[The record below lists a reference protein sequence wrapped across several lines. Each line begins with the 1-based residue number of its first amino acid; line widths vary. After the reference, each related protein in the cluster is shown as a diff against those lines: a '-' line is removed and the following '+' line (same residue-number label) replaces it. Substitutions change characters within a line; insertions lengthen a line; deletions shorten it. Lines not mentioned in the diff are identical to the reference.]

1 MSQNASGS
9 LTLYKLRNGST
20 TGVALSVDKSLLQ
33 IVALD
38 PDGNVSSISPDWS
51 IASNQPTITAVPL
64 LGYTL
69 SDINWYYNGTLIT
82 SADSRFL
89 LNPNGSLKIINNLA
103 SASNLFTDTIKMMA
117 VSMDSSGN
125 NQGTV
130 EKSIDVQI
138 QRASSNGYTVLIN
151 AERTAIDA
159 TNPSTVLT
167 AKLLLGATEQSSF
180 TNFKWYKIGS
190 DAQGN
195 ITYTQV
201 GTNSATL
208 TVTRDDV
215 TGSQMYLC
223 KAYSTGNVELD
234 AQSITIADVA
244 DGYDIYFTTVQGADT
259 QNNIQKFFN
268 VSASS
273 TSVAVKPKL
282 SVNGTEMATGVFWT
296 LEKVHGDTQAL
307 IAEISGD
314 EKETTDTD
322 TANSYNTVS
331 NVSQE
336 SAAITVFDKDYI
348 SLVGTSKRQVEVQVN
363 AIATI

>member
-20 TGVALSVDKSLLQ
+20 IGVALSVDKALLQ

-51 IASNQPTITAVPL
+51 VASNQPTITPVPL
-64 LGYTL
+64 PGLTL

-82 SADSRFL
+82 SADPRFL
-89 LNPNGSLKIINNLA
+89 LNANGSLKIIANLA
-103 SASNLFTDTIKMMA
+103 SASNLFTDTIKMAA

-130 EKSIDVQI
+130 EKSVEVQI

-151 AERTAIDA
+151 ADRTAIDA
-159 TNPSTVLT
+159 ANPSTVLS
-167 AKLLLGATEQSSF
+167 AKLLLGATEQASF

-190 DAQGN
+190 DALGN

-234 AQSITIADVA
+234 AQSITIVDVA
-244 DGYDIYFTTVQGADT
+244 DGYDIYFTTVQGTDT

-273 TSVAVKPKL
+273 SSVAVKPKL
-282 SVNGTEMATGVFWT
+282 SVNGTELTTGVFWT
-296 LEKVHGDTQAL
+296 LEKVHGDTQKL

-314 EKETTDTD
+314 TEKTTDTD
-322 TANSYNTVS
+322 IANSYNTVA

-336 SAAITVFDKDYI
+336 SAAITVQDKDYI

>member
-9 LTLYKLRNGST
+9 LTLYKLRNGNT
-20 TGVALSVDKSLLQ
+20 TGVALSVDKALSQ

-51 IASNQPTITAVPL
+51 VASNQPTITAVPL
-64 LGYTL
+64 AGLAL

-89 LNPNGSLKIINNLA
+89 LNSNGTLRIIANLA
-103 SASNLFTDTIKMMA
+103 SASNLFTDTIKMTA
-117 VSMDSSGN
+117 FSMDSSGN

-130 EKSIDVQI
+130 EKSIDVPI

-180 TNFKWYKIGS
+180 TNFKWYKLGS

-215 TGSQMYLC
+215 IGSQMYLC

-244 DGYDIYFTTVQGADT
+244 DGYDIYFTTVQGTDT

-268 VSASS
+268 VSASAA
-273 TSVAVKPKL
+273 SVTVKPKL
-282 SVNGTEMATGVFWT
+282 SVNGTEKATGVSWT
-296 LEKVHGDTQAL
+296 LEKVHGDTQKL
-307 IAEISGD
+307 IAEISED
-314 EKETTDTD
+314 TEKTTDTD

-336 SAAITVFDKDYI
+336 SAAITVFDKDYV

>member
-1 MSQNASGS
+1 
-9 LTLYKLRNGST
+9 
-20 TGVALSVDKSLLQ
+20 
-33 IVALD
+33 
-38 PDGNVSSISPDWS
+38 
-51 IASNQPTITAVPL
+51 
-64 LGYTL
+64 
-69 SDINWYYNGTLIT
+69 
-82 SADSRFL
+82 
-89 LNPNGSLKIINNLA
+89 
-103 SASNLFTDTIKMMA
+103 
-117 VSMDSSGN
+117 MDSSGN

-130 EKSIDVQI
+130 EKSIDVPI

-180 TNFKWYKIGS
+180 TNFKWYKLGS

-244 DGYDIYFTTVQGADT
+244 DGYDIYFTTVQGTDT

-268 VSASS
+268 VSASAA
-273 TSVAVKPKL
+273 SVTVKPKL
-282 SVNGTEMATGVFWT
+282 SVNGTEKATGVSWT
-296 LEKVHGDTQAL
+296 LEKVHGDTQKL
-307 IAEISGD
+307 IAEISED
-314 EKETTDTD
+314 TEKTTDTD

-336 SAAITVFDKDYI
+336 SAAITVFDKDYV
-348 SLVGTSKRQVEVQVN
+348 SLVETSKRQVEVQVN